1 MSPSNKSGRNI
12 SHITSNHEYFENICS
27 SLWLESP
34 FSILYL
40 LSSDLYI
47 FISWIDW
54 KCFVRWCLC
63 GQKLKKRSS
72 YFTARLMLNQKSILS
87 HWSCLAAIRE
97 AIRNLEVLQQT
108 ILCNLT
114 TACIWRTLT
123 AFTLSSHKQC
133 YKVLRRATKRGKMF
147 NYWRFLI
154 SPSSGKNK
162 RRKISVIAS
171 VTFLPGSL
179 TKSCKIASGSHE
191 RQSFPQTFTAPA

>member
-1 MSPSNKSGRNI
+1 MVRVP
-12 SHITSNHEYFENICS
+12 
-27 SLWLESP
+27 
-34 FSILYL
+34 ILYSL
-40 LSSDLYI
+40 FALQWLVY
-47 FISWIDW
+47 FYFLNWL
-54 KCFVRWCLC
+54 KMFCTLVFVRT
-63 GQKLKKRSS
+63 KIKKAFELFYSS
-72 YFTARLMLNQKSILS
+72 TDAKSEKHFITY
-87 HWSCLAAIRE
+87 WSCLAAIRE

>member
-27 SLWLESP
+27 SLWLESL

-63 GQKLKKRSS
+63 GQKLKKHSS

-97 AIRNLEVLQQT
+97 AIRNLEVLQQ
-108 ILCNLT
+108 L
-114 TACIWRTLT
+114 
-123 AFTLSSHKQC
+123 
-133 YKVLRRATKRGKMF
+133 YYVLWQQHVSGVPSLRSLYLPTNNATKCFEGLQNAAKCLITDVFWYLRAVGKIKEEK
-147 NYWRFLI
+147 Y
-154 SPSSGKNK
+154 
-162 RRKISVIAS
+162 
-171 VTFLPGSL
+171 
-179 TKSCKIASGSHE
+179 
-191 RQSFPQTFTAPA
+191 Q